1 MVHVFIDVICMYLRI
16 LVSNTISIK
25 DVFVLFSTNMTGAK
39 GGTGTAYSS
48 GAPELKPTFFQMG

>member
-1 MVHVFIDVICMYLRI
+1 VVIVAEHHNTERNLRI

-48 GAPELKPTFFQMG
+48 GAPELKPTFFH